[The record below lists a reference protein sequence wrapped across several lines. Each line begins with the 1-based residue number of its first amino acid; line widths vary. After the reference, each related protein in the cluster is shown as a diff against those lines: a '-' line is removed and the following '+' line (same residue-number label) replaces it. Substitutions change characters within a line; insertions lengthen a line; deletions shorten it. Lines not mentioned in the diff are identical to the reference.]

1 MFLITYTNL
10 GGGFYLK
17 EKGFQAM
24 AIWEM
29 ALVVF
34 SIVCDKTI
42 VKRCEGLL
50 RQLL

>member
-1 MFLITYTNL
+1 MFLIAHTNL

-17 EKGFQAM
+17 EEGFQAM

-29 ALVVF
+29 ALVVS

-42 VKRCEGLL
+42 V
-50 RQLL
+50 